1 MLTASHIAN
10 VPATAA
16 DRSMRPIN
24 GRGCLRACGVGASD
38 GFGRSKTLGSNK
50 LCYQSDSSLLKPE

>member
-16 DRSMRPIN
+16 DRSMRPSD
-24 GRGCLRACGVGASD
+24 GRECLRVCGVGAVD
-38 GFGRSKTLGSNK
+38 GFRRSVKLVANK
-50 LCYQSDSSLLKPE
+50 PCYQDGSSLLKPE